1 MQIRIKDEC
10 EVHVFVQEYTTPP
23 TTHHAHSSPL
33 PPHAHHT
40 HSSPLLPHAHHTQ
53 VGHGS
58 TVDALQL
65 LKHYGINTK
74 NIFDTES
81 FASQL
86 KTNLVSL
93 KGLAA
98 MFLGLRIV
106 KAKQMSNWERQTLST
121 GQVDYASGD
130 AWAALQVYFAMLQ
143 YVWYTVCVASYPAG
157 RSLVPRPTPFFFFFL
172 CFGLHSV

>member
-1 MQIRIKDEC
+1 M
-10 EVHVFVQEYTTPP
+10 
-23 TTHHAHSSPL
+23 
-33 PPHAHHT
+33 
-40 HSSPLLPHAHHTQ
+40 
-53 VGHGS
+53 GHGS

-65 LKHYGINTK
+65 LKHYGINTQ

-106 KAKQMSNWERQTLST
+106 KAKQMSNWERPTLST

-143 YVWYTVCVASYPAG
+143 YVWYIVCVASYPAG
-157 RSLVPRPTPFFFFFL
+157 RSLAPRPTPFFFFCAL
-172 CFGLHSV
+172 VCIQYMYRSLYHTERKPKHKKKKKKKKKTG

>member
-10 EVHVFVQEYTTPP
+10 EVHVQEYTSQT
-23 TTHHAHSSPL
+23 SL
-33 PPHAHHT
+33 PPPLLHT
-40 HSSPLLPHAHHTQ
+40 HNAHFSPPHTHPTQ
-53 VGHGS
+53 VGHNS

-65 LKHYGINTK
+65 LKHYNINTQ

-106 KAKQMSNWERQTLST
+106 KTKQMSNWERQTLST

-143 YVWYTVCVASYPAG
+143 YVWYIDTVCVASYPAG
-157 RSLVPRPTPFFFFFL
+157 RSLCTTAP
-172 CFGLHSV
+172 

>member
-1 MQIRIKDEC
+1 M
-10 EVHVFVQEYTTPP
+10 
-23 TTHHAHSSPL
+23 
-33 PPHAHHT
+33 
-40 HSSPLLPHAHHTQ
+40 
-53 VGHGS
+53 GHGS

-65 LKHYGINTK
+65 LKHNGVNTQ

-98 MFLGLRIV
+98 MFLGLRIL

-143 YVWYTVCVASYPAG
+143 YVC
-157 RSLVPRPTPFFFFFL
+157 SLVP
-172 CFGLHSV
+172 

>member
-1 MQIRIKDEC
+1 MQIGIKDEC
-10 EVHVFVQEYTTPP
+10 EVHVFVQEYITPP
-23 TTHHAHSSPL
+23 TTYHAHSL
-33 PPHAHHT
+33 PHPPPTHT
-40 HSSPLLPHAHHTQ
+40 HTTHTQ
-53 VGHGS
+53 VGHNS

-65 LKHYGINTK
+65 LKHYGINTQ

-98 MFLGLRIV
+98 MFLGLRII

-143 YVWYTVCVASYPAG
+143 YVWYIDTVCVASNPAG
-157 RSLVPRPTPFFFFFL
+157 RSLCTTAPLP
-172 CFGLHSV
+172 